1 MRFWDSSALV
11 PLVVG
16 QAASRTAESWLAEDG
31 VLTVWTLSGV
41 EIASALWRLVR
52 EGVVPE
58 QAAREAEALA
68 DEVLRR
74 VHVIGDVERVKALA
88 RRLLRVHG
96 LRAADALQLGAAL
109 SWADGHPEDLVM
121 HTLDRRLGAAAERE
135 GFHVV
140 RAP

>member
-1 MRFWDSSALV
+1 
-11 PLVVG
+11 
-16 QAASRTAESWLAEDG
+16 
-31 VLTVWTLSGV
+31 V

-74 VHVIGDVERVKALA
+74 VHVIGDIERVKALA

-140 RAP
+140 PPP